1 MKILLILAVF
11 TLNLFSQ
18 DKKIEITDI
27 DNKIKVYP
35 INEIKNIKFEFKT
48 PYVINVIGEDD
59 KISNIE
65 ASNETVILF
74 DNNVLNISDEDFI
87 KQFQIS
93 TIKTIQFEKKTN
105 HVPFG
110 ELVVDEILLN
120 NLDNPWGLDFIDKD
134 NIIFTEHD
142 GYLFIYNIPNKTKTE
157 VTGLPKVARVGQGGL
172 LDITLHPDFNQN
184 KYVYLSYAIE
194 EGGKNTTAIGRGKL
208 ENNKLENF
216 QELFRGYPLVNS
228 SAHFGSRIVFDNDA
242 KMYFSIGERGNGKNA
257 QDSTNSYGCV
267 LRLNDD
273 GTIPADNPF
282 LQVPKAAK
290 EIYTKGNRNIQG
302 LFYVPETNQ
311 VWSVEHGPRGG
322 DELNIVKAGSNYGWP
337 LVTFGINYD
346 GTPITDKTTL
356 PGYED
361 PITYWVPAPSRLRFR
376 FQSSACLQW
385 FTGPRIRGQI
395 AFRVFS
401 QTLTVAVPFLE
412 LCWLAKVL
420 RAMCREGRGPMVGP
434 RATRHGRVRAPQG
447 RGLRRWVLFTT
458 VYGNSECT
466 VK

>member
-1 MKILLILAVF
+1 MKIIFILTIFA
-11 TLNLFSQ
+11 LNLFSQ
-18 DKKIEITDI
+18 EKNIEIIDI
-27 DNKIKVYP
+27 ENKIKVYP
-35 INEIKNIKFEFKT
+35 VNEIKNIKFEFKT
-48 PYVINVIGEDD
+48 SYVINIIGEDD

-65 ASNETVILF
+65 ASNETIILF
-74 DNNVLNISDEDFI
+74 DNNILNISDEDFA

-93 TIKTIQFEKKTN
+93 SIKTIQFEKKTN

-110 ELVVDEILLN
+110 ELIVDEILLN

-172 LDITLHPDFNQN
+172 LDVTLHPNFNQN

-208 ENNKLENF
+208 IENKLENF
-216 QELFRGYPLVNS
+216 EELFRGYPLVNS
-228 SAHFGSRIVFDNDA
+228 SAHFGSRIVFDKDNI
-242 KMYFSIGERGNGKNA
+242 MFFSIGERGNGKNA

-273 GTIPADNPF
+273 GTIPSDNPF
-282 LQVPKAAK
+282 LQVPNAAK
-290 EIYTKGNRNIQG
+290 ELYTKGNRNIQG
-302 LFYVPETNQ
+302 MFYIPETNQ
-311 VWSVEHGPRGG
+311 IWSVEHGPRGG
-322 DELNIVKAGSNYGWP
+322 DELNIVKAGANYGWP

-361 PITYWVPAPSRLRFR
+361 PITYWVPSIAPCGMDLVSYDAQKNEMDIVIGALAGQHIHRLKIVNNKVVESVRSLEGYARFR
-376 FQSSACLQW
+376 DTQLSPDGYIYSVTESPGRL
-385 FTGPRIRGQI
+385 IRLK
-395 AFRVFS
+395 
-401 QTLTVAVPFLE
+401 T
-412 LCWLAKVL
+412 K
-420 RAMCREGRGPMVGP
+420 
-434 RATRHGRVRAPQG
+434 
-447 RGLRRWVLFTT
+447 
-458 VYGNSECT
+458 
-466 VK
+466 